1 MPKEKIERQILKIL
15 KLPSDNDDL
24 DFIKETIIRYPGL
37 DYIDEAKKMMAWLRD
52 NVRIKNKKPRLRFRN
67 WCRIAYERTSGPAR
81 FENPYL
87 NKESNEHYIETQKV
101 LSEIRKKLIEKFR
114 MNK

>member
-1 MPKEKIERQILKIL
+1 MPKEKIERKILKIL
-15 KLPSDNDDL
+15 KLPRNNDDL
-24 DFIKETIIRYPGL
+24 DFIKETIMRYPGL

-52 NVRIKNKKPRLRFRN
+52 NARIKNKKPRLRFRN
-67 WCRIAYERTSGPAR
+67 WCRIAYESPYANKKNNAHYM
-81 FENPYL
+81 EN
-87 NKESNEHYIETQKV
+87 QKL